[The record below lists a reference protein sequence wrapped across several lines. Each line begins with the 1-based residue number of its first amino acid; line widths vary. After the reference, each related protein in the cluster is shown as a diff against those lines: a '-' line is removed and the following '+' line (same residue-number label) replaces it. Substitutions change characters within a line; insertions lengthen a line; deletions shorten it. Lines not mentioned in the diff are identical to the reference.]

1 MSDQLDLSHTL
12 FNLAQPFSQH
22 AEKHP
27 EHTALN
33 LDDRDI
39 SYGELANFAKRI
51 AAWLQHETGGNTR

>member
-27 EHTALN
+27 ERTALN
-33 LDDRDI
+33 VNDRVI
-39 SYGELANFAKRI
+39 NYGELASFAKRI
-51 AAWLQHETGGNTR
+51 AAWLQHETGG